1 MTLHRLAAGLCL
13 SLLLCTSVSAAPHA
27 EKAVPAKQITVSP
40 KASAADEAVS
50 SAVQK
55 QPEDALD
62 ALPEWEK
69 RYVKETRITIE
80 NNIDSLMEGIRS
92 REDLADSIDTFC
104 RTWEKWTASKLFIL
118 DDDRD
123 IDVYGNLYS
132 LQVIC
137 RTLRLAAADWDEAA
151 ASEASQKA
159 LTKADWLEKRSR
171 RLAEP
176 VAEIIRNQSYSSFL
190 PRRIEIMQDML
201 PYVDICYRER
211 GFGERIRAGQ
221 AQ

>member
-13 SLLLCTSVSAAPHA
+13 SLLFCTSVSAAPHA
-27 EKAVPAKQITVSP
+27 EKAVPAKQIAVSP
-40 KASAADEAVS
+40 KSSAADEAVS

-137 RTLRLAAADWDEAA
+137 RTLRLAAADWDDAA
-151 ASEASQKA
+151 TCEASQEA

>member
-1 MTLHRLAAGLCL
+1 MNLYRLAAGLFL
-13 SLLLCTSVSAAPHA
+13 SFLLIVPASAANP
-27 EKAVPAKQITVSP
+27 EPAKAAR
-40 KASAADEAVS
+40 KASAAKAQPAAKGAVS
-50 SAVQK
+50 SKA
-55 QPEDALD
+55 PADAFA

-80 NNIDSLMEGIRS
+80 NNIASLMEGIHS
-92 REDLADSIDTFC
+92 RKDLVGSIETFC
-104 RTWEKWTASKLFIL
+104 RTWEKWAESRLFIL

-137 RTLRLAAADWDEAA
+137 RTLRLAASDWDEAA
-151 ASEASQKA
+151 PSEASLEALKKA
-159 LTKADWLEKRSR
+159 EWLEIRSR

-176 VAEIIRNQSYSSFL
+176 VAEIIRHQSYSSYL

-201 PYVDICYRER
+201 PYVDICYKER
-211 GFGERIRAGQ
+211 GFDERMKNDVQ
-221 AQ
+221 AR